1 MENNN
6 TPIEIDDAVMY
17 AVPSKAK
24 MDEIVT
30 RLVVGVQ
37 QGSIDPL
44 QLLVKLKFAQ
54 SIIGDVI
61 ESIQPNCVDEASKY
75 HKGEDIKLLGAEL
88 KVKEAGT
95 KYDYSGCGDIEYN
108 QYEMKEKENAEAKK
122 GRANFLK
129 SLKKSETLVDD
140 LTGEIYT
147 IHPPIKK
154 SSTIVQVTIK

>member
-1 MENNN
+1 MSNH
-6 TPIEIDDAVMY
+6 PIEIDDAVMY
-17 AVPSKAK
+17 AVPSRAK

-37 QGSIDPL
+37 EGSIDPL

-54 SIIGDVI
+54 SIIEDTI
-61 ESIQPNCVDEASKY
+61 ESIQPHCVDEASKY

-95 KYDYSGCGDIEYN
+95 KYDYSGCGDKVYE
-108 QYEMKEKENAEAKK
+108 QYDLTIKQNKEAMK
-122 GRANFLK
+122 GRENFLK
-129 SLKKSETLVDD
+129 SLKKTETLVDED
-140 LTGEIYT
+140 TGEVYT
-147 IHPPIKK
+147 IHPPVKK

>member
-1 MENNN
+1 MSNH
-6 TPIEIDDAVMY
+6 PIEIDDAVMY

-37 QGSIDPL
+37 DGSIDPL

-54 SIIGDVI
+54 SIIADTI

-95 KYDYSGCGDIEYN
+95 KYDYSNCGDKIWE
-108 QYEMKEKENAEAKK
+108 QYDFMEKSNAEAKK

-140 LTGEIYT
+140 ETGEIYT

>member
-1 MENNN
+1 MSNH
-6 TPIEIDDAVMY
+6 PIEIDDAVMY

-24 MDEIVT
+24 AKEMVD
-30 RLVVGVQ
+30 RLVEMVQ
-37 QGSIDPL
+37 SGMTDPL
-44 QLLVKLKFAQ
+44 TMLVKLKFAQ
-54 SIIGDVI
+54 SIIADVI

-108 QYEMKEKENAEAKK
+108 EYEAKEKENADAKK

-129 SLKKSETLVDD
+129 TLNKSQTLVDD
-140 LTGEIYT
+140 VTGEIYT
-147 IHPPIKK
+147 VHPPVKK
-154 SSTIVQVTIK
+154 SSTIVQVTIR